1 MVSVESQTTSNETA
15 IAGQQPP
22 MAIAI
27 GAHVELELTD
37 QHGQR
42 EPMAFDIVSAKYADL
57 ARGLLAANTPLA
69 RAIRGLQAGDE
80 FPYAMGD
87 ICRLRILSVSR
98 AQTTDLEDMC
108 EQREEALRKA
118 LTAAQRTDAEVF
130 AASFSG
136 KWGDYDMSDVPEE
149 P

>member
-1 MVSVESQTTSNETA
+1 MSGEQESLT
-15 IAGQQPP
+15 IG
-22 MAIAI
+22 I
-27 GAHVELELTD
+27 GAHVEVELID

-42 EPMAFDIVSAKYADL
+42 EPMALDIVSAKYADL

-80 FPYAMGD
+80 VPYAMGD
-87 ICRLRILSVSR
+87 IRRIRVISVSPGE
-98 AQTTDLEDMC
+98 TTDLEDVR
-108 EQREEALRKA
+108 EQRAAVLRNALN
-118 LTAAQRTDAEVF
+118 AAQRTDAEVF

>member
-1 MVSVESQTTSNETA
+1 MTSEHLPLSS
-15 IAGQQPP
+15 G
-22 MAIAI
+22 I
-27 GAHVELELTD
+27 GAHVEVELID

-80 FPYAMGD
+80 VPYTMGD
-87 ICRLRILSVSR
+87 IRRVRVISVNS
-98 AQTTDLEDMC
+98 AETTDLEDVR
-108 EQREEALRKA
+108 EQRAAVLRNALN
-118 LTAAQRTDAEVF
+118 AAQRTDAEVF

-136 KWGDYDMSDVPEE
+136 KWGDYDMSDVPKE
-149 P
+149 PPA